1 MEKTV
6 KSNLIYK
13 GKIITVLKDDISFE
27 KKDGT
32 EVNAIREVVLHNG
45 GACALVRTKENK
57 IMFVKQYRYSIK
69 DYLYELPAG
78 KIDPNED
85 PDTTIIRE
93 LEEEVGIIAKS
104 IERLGR
110 IVLSPGFSNEVI
122 YLYYVDEYEESNIC
136 FDEDEDLEYYEF
148 SIEEVLE
155 MIKIGYIYDA
165 KSVALIM
172 MLKDRFL

>member
-110 IVLSPGFSNEVI
+110 IVLSPGFSNEFI
-122 YLYYVDEYEESNIC
+122 YLIKFKNNQK
-136 FDEDEDLEYYEF
+136 FDLVFLDGPKGQYINYLPLTLDLQ
-148 SIEEVLE
+148 SL
-155 MIKIGYIYDA
+155 
-165 KSVALIM
+165 SSP
-172 MLKDRFL
+172 